1 MKSYTCI
8 VEGKVTG
15 GKFQSWVLDTA
26 QRLGLKGWV
35 RNIDDGKAEILA
47 QGNPDSYTVLQER
60 LKTEAPVPGLKGVT
74 CTVIEYDKV
83 HERFEARG

>member
-35 RNIDDGKAEILA
+35 RNINDGKAEILV
-47 QGNPDSYTVLQER
+47 QGNPDSYAVLQER
-60 LKTEAPVPGLKGVT
+60 LKTEAPVPDLKGVT

>member
-47 QGNPDSYTVLQER
+47 QGNPDSYAVLQER
-60 LKTEAPVPGLKGVT
+60 LKTEAPVPDLKAVT

-83 HERFEARG
+83 HEQFEVRG